1 MASRTRTGLLAA
13 VLVIGAHVA
22 MVAAQSPR
30 ISTGDQ
36 LKIVV
41 VNIEIG
47 ATEFVVD
54 ADGTINYPY
63 LGKIKVAGLT
73 STELATKVGAD
84 LVTEKVLTR
93 APQIMIDLKQLESKT
108 VTVAG
113 AVIKGGSYPFAG
125 ETTVFAILLQ
135 AGGAAA
141 NAGDELVITRRPE
154 TPGADRETV
163 TVSRRDI
170 ESGET
175 NVPMRDGDHL
185 FVPKA
190 EQVYISGFVTAPGAV
205 TVDKD
210 MTLTK
215 VLALVGGVTELGAS
229 NRIQVTRGGKRVDE
243 KQTKDINKF
252 IVLPGD
258 VIYVPKRK
266 M

>member
-13 VLVIGAHVA
+13 ALVIAAHAA
-22 MVAAQSPR
+22 MLAAQSPK
-30 ISTGDQ
+30 ISAGDQ

-41 VNIEIG
+41 VNIDIG
-47 ATEFVVD
+47 ATEFIVD
-54 ADGTINYPY
+54 GDGTINYPY
-63 LGKIKVAGLT
+63 LGKIKVAGMT
-73 STELATKVGAD
+73 STELAAKVGTD
-84 LVTEKVLTR
+84 LVAEKVLTR
-93 APQIMIDLKQLESKT
+93 APQIMIDLKQLESKS

-113 AVIKGGSYPFAG
+113 AVVKGGSYPFAG
-125 ETTVFAILLQ
+125 ETTVFATLLQ
-135 AGGAAA
+135 AGGAAS
-141 NAGDELVITRRPE
+141 NAGDELVITRRAQ
-154 TPGADRETV
+154 TPGGERETV

-170 ESGET
+170 ESGEA
-175 NVPMRDGDHL
+175 NLPMRDGDHL

-205 TVDKD
+205 SVEKD

-243 KQTKDINKF
+243 KLTKEINKF

>member
-1 MASRTRTGLLAA
+1 MASRTRRTLLAA
-13 VLVIGAHVA
+13 LVIGAHVA
-22 MVAAQSPR
+22 TMAAQSLK

-41 VNIEIG
+41 ANIDMG

-54 ADGTINYPY
+54 ADGSINYPY

-73 STELATKVGAD
+73 STELAAKVGAD
-84 LVTEKVLTR
+84 LVAEKVLTR
-93 APQIMIDLKQLESKT
+93 APQIMIDLKQLESKS

-113 AVIKGGSYPFAG
+113 AVVKGGSYPFAG
-125 ETTVFAILLQ
+125 ETTVFATLLQ
-135 AGGAAA
+135 AGGATAS
-141 NAGDELVITRRPE
+141 AGDELVITRRPE
-154 TPGADRETV
+154 TPGAERETL

-170 ESGET
+170 ESGEA

-190 EQVYISGFVTAPGAV
+190 EQVYITGFVTTPGAV
-205 TVDKD
+205 NVEKD

-215 VLALVGGVTELGAS
+215 VLSLVGGVTELGAS
-229 NRIQVTRGGKRVDE
+229 NRIEVTRAGKRIDQ
-243 KQTKDINKF
+243 KLTKEINKF
-252 IVLPGD
+252 VVLPGD